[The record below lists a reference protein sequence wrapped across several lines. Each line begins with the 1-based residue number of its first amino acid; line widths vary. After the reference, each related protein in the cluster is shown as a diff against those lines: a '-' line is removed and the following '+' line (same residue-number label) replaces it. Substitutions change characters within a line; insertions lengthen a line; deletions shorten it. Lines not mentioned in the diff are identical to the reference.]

1 MNMYEQV
8 DYHIH
13 TLYLKCANE
22 TMTVPALV
30 AKAEELGLK
39 SIAVTDHLNAP
50 QFLDE
55 HRKIKSDL
63 AEIESDL
70 EIIFGVEVNVIDH
83 QTGAV
88 SIDEQQIDELG
99 FELIIG
105 GPHSSYS
112 DTPDPKAIIDTQHR
126 LMMAVVQNPL
136 VDILVHPWWFSRREF
151 DDGIVSWLT
160 DLELLPDDYVTEL
173 GEAAAATGTAIEAN
187 GSAIF
192 ANSAYG
198 EAFLADYNEYLKK
211 LADCGAL
218 ISISSDAHDIGRME
232 TTQVAGRAGRDAGS
246 TPDQLWTASQLR

>member
-1 MNMYEQV
+1 MYEQV

-55 HRKIKSDL
+55 HRKIKRDL

-70 EIIFGVEVNVIDH
+70 EIIFGVEVNVID
-83 QTGAV
+83 QDTGEV
-88 SIDEQQIDELG
+88 SINQQQIDELG
-99 FELIIG
+99 FELVIG
-105 GPHSSYS
+105 GVHSSYF

-136 VDILVHPWWFSRREF
+136 VDILVHPWWFPRREF
-151 DDGIVSWLT
+151 DAGTVAWLT
-160 DLELLPDDYVTEL
+160 DLALLPDDYVTEL

-187 GSAIF
+187 GIAILV
-192 ANSAYG
+192 NDTYG
-198 EAFLADYNEYLKK
+198 
-211 LADCGAL
+211 
-218 ISISSDAHDIGRME
+218 
-232 TTQVAGRAGRDAGS
+232 
-246 TPDQLWTASQLR
+246 